1 MVFWKILIMSVAS
14 HAAGPA
20 PSMPPLPYQP
30 AAALLV
36 GSLASLV
43 GSIASGLLS
52 AISQSQVLAWVNV
65 VCLAMAALA
74 GAAYKAW
81 GFWNKRAIE
90 NWKAWDEVQSG
101 SFQATAT
108 TAVARAAAL
117 EAECQRHT
125 QELEAER
132 QRNERL
138 MDQLSEQAENIS
150 NLTRQIAELARAQ
163 YAATQAQRALPG
175 QVAQAVAERASSDQ
189 IPIPKNEPP
198 AHPA

>member
-1 MVFWKILIMSVAS
+1 VI
-14 HAAGPA
+14 
-20 PSMPPLPYQP
+20 PYR
-30 AAALLV
+30 AIEALL
-36 GSLASLV
+36 GS
-43 GSIASGLLS
+43 SIASG
-52 AISQSQVLAWVNV
+52 AIEAINQSQVLAYVNV
-65 VCLAMAALA
+65 ACLALAAI
-74 GAAYKAW
+74 AAAVYKAW
-81 GFWNKRAIE
+81 GHINKQAIQ

-101 SFQATAT
+101 SFQATAAA
-108 TAVARAAAL
+108 AVARSTAL

-125 QELEAER
+125 KELETER

-175 QVAQAVAERASSDQ
+175 QVAEAVAARASSDQ
-189 IPIPKNEPP
+189 IPIRRDEPP